1 MSTEIDW
8 EAPPLT
14 PEDDRLVEAYTR
26 TGLALDELAYTKAF
40 EDMVNSLG
48 RAATRDELHWVYK
61 RLLNLRKRGR
71 LPRLIDVRT

>member
-1 MSTEIDW
+1 MSAEIDW

-14 PEDDRLVEAYTR
+14 PEDERLVDAYIR
-26 TGLALDELAYTKAF
+26 SGLALDELAYTQAF
-40 EDMVNSLG
+40 EDLVKSMG
-48 RAATRDELHWVYK
+48 RAPTLDELHWAYK